1 MYTCTFEGGE
11 SPTRRNSYSEG
22 NLRQRKTSAG
32 SIGRNYG
39 GKAKKMKKRLLA
51 TVLGVS
57 MMAGLLAGCGSSAP
71 ASESSTQA
79 GTEESAETGD
89 PAASDTSA
97 AGTDLN
103 GTKVTFWN
111 SFTGS
116 DGDMLV
122 QLVDQFNKENSDG
135 ITVEMDISSDFDS
148 QLSTA
153 LAAGTGPTMI
163 LASSAYRFT
172 YGDYM
177 QNVSDIFDKTSLDK
191 TDFMQSYLDYC
202 TDGDYEYFVPFQVV
216 GYYMYWNKDLFQA
229 AGLDPEK
236 APTTW
241 DEWKEDAQKITDA
254 SKNVY
259 GSGISYDYN
268 YQIAHIMQRF
278 GGLAVTKDGDQWAA
292 NFAGNEGYAKF
303 LNMYKELVA
312 NGDNP
317 QEADTDSMMSAGQI
331 GLTVGGPW
339 VTAGLD
345 TAGVNYGIGLIPQD
359 AAGDMNSVEVL
370 GFSVLNGVSEEEKL
384 AAYKFIEW
392 WNTEDADGS
401 SPALQWSLANGFPAY
416 TYSVAANEEYK
427 ASAKLSAMSQANP
440 EAPTDFIVD
449 SSFPGINAIL
459 SDVIPPMIN
468 AAAFDSTSVEDILNT
483 AQTSADDIVADYN
496 S

>member
-1 MYTCTFEGGE
+1 MNVHEYIFEGGGR
-11 SPTRRNSYSEG
+11 SNRQKG
-22 NLRQRKTSAG
+22 NR
-32 SIGRNYG
+32 
-39 GKAKKMKKRLLA
+39 MKKRLLA
-51 TVLGVS
+51 AVLGIS
-57 MMAGLLAGCGSSAP
+57 MIAGLAGCGASAP
-71 ASESSTQA
+71 ANGADNSQTADSSGA
-79 GTEESAETGD
+79 EETAD
-89 PAASDTSA
+89 A
-97 AGTDLN
+97 AGAADATDTAKETDLN

-122 QLVDQFNKENSDG
+122 QLVDQYNKENTDG

-177 QNVSDIFDKTSLDK
+177 QNVADIFDKTSLDK
-191 TDFMQSYLDYC
+191 SDFMQSYLDYC

-216 GYYMYWNKDLFQA
+216 GYYMYWNKDLFEA

-236 APTTW
+236 APATW

-278 GGLAVTKDGDQWAA
+278 GGLAVTKDKDQWKA
-292 NFAGNEGYAKF
+292 NFEGNDGYVKF
-303 LNMYKELVA
+303 LKMYQELTE

-317 QEADTDSMMSAGQI
+317 KEADTDSMMSAGQI

-345 TAGVNYGIGLIPQD
+345 TAGINYGIGLIPQD

-370 GFSVLNGVSEEEKL
+370 GFSVLNGASEEEKL

-392 WNTEDADGS
+392 WNTADAEGS

-416 TYSVAANEEYK
+416 TYSVAANDEYK
-427 ASAKLSAMSQANP
+427 ASTKLSAMSQANP

-449 SSFPGINAIL
+449 SSFPGINSIL

-468 AAAFDSTSVEDILNT
+468 SAAFDSTSAEDILKT
-483 AQTSADDIVADYN
+483 AQATADGIVADYN